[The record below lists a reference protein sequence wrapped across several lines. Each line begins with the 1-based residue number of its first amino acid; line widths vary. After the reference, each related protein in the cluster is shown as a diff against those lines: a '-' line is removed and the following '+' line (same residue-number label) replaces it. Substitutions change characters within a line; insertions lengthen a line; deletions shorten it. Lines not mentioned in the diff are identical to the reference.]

1 MSCARS
7 LAAVLAMLVMSSAVF
22 AQSPAGVTRVREAS
36 SLRSLES
43 NSRVEL
49 EANGPGSLAVEALAG
64 SFGSAI
70 GMGIVA
76 LAADCGFDDLGCE
89 LLSVGAGGIAGIV
102 GATIGTTIAARQTG
116 SSHSVLGAALGAT
129 VGTGVGLGIHY
140 IFNRGTNRNLGMPVV
155 VPIFVISQG
164 TVAALGSRLLGK

>member
-7 LAAVLAMLVMSSAVF
+7 LAAVVAMFVVSSAVV
-22 AQSPAGVTRVREAS
+22 AQSPAGVTRARETSPVRP
-36 SLRSLES
+36 LQS
-43 NSRVEL
+43 NEGAEF

-64 SFGSAI
+64 SLGSAI

-76 LAADCGFDDLGCE
+76 LTADCGFDDLGCE
-89 LLSVGAGGIAGIV
+89 ILSIGAGGIAGIV

-116 SSHSVLGAALGAT
+116 SSRSVLGAALGAT

>member
-7 LAAVLAMLVMSSAVF
+7 LAAVVAMLVLSSPGF
-22 AQSPAGVTRVREAS
+22 AQSPAGVTR
-36 SLRSLES
+36 LRSLES
-43 NSRVEL
+43 NAQVEI
-49 EANGPGSLAVEALAG
+49 EANGPASLAVEALAG

-89 LLSVGAGGIAGIV
+89 ILSVGAGGIAGIV
-102 GATIGTTIAARQTG
+102 GATIGTAIAARQTG